1 LSPFTPREVFR
12 AHPPLQQSRL
22 TNLTRRVNEEEA
34 IQCFSETRVEQRN
47 RFNKE
52 QCCAARLPRC
62 TCRADRLPSDG
73 PLQLLKRRESL
84 GALERSG

>member
-12 AHPPLQQSRL
+12 AHPALQESRL

-52 QCCAARLPRC
+52 QCRAIRLPRR
-62 TCRADRLPSDG
+62 TCPADRLPSDR
-73 PLQLLKRRESL
+73 PLQLLKRRENLWS
-84 GALERSG
+84 LERSG